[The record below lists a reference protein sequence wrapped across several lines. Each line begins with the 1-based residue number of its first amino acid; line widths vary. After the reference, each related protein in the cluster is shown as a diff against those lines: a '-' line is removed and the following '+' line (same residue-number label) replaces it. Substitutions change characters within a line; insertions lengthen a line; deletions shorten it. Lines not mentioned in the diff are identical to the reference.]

1 MALTNDLYNAL
12 LIFLIVAV
20 RIIYSIII
28 SQSINCAKKTKN
40 ALTFLSFP
48 FPIIIGIICLFKYKK
63 NRKSIINIFIG
74 LSVLIVAVL
83 GVSYAYLSVNNSA
96 EYYDRSGNA
105 HKNLYDVVFYDT
117 SGNEYTYNFDKSGYD
132 KLYINSTDKA
142 LNADLCYLNENGY
155 LYYDRDLLIT
165 ANGGN
170 ECIDTEKRIFYPIKY
185 STFNKDGTINCHIL
199 SENLKYDRYGKAY
212 TSDSVPYYDRLGNK
226 YIFSFDTVTQ
236 KGSYMNLSTS
246 KKYDSEYSYVDKSG
260 FFVYDSENSLVLK
273 NDDAKLKTYTDKSG
287 NIYYKAYSV
296 IWNGQGKM
304 D

>member
-142 LNADLCYLNENGY
+142 LNTDLCYLNENGY
-155 LYYDRDLLIT
+155 LYYDRDLSII
-165 ANGGN
+165 ADGEN
-170 ECIDTEKRIFYPIKY
+170 ECIDTEKRIFYPIKC
-185 STFNKDGTINCHIL
+185 SRFNKDGTINCHIL

-212 TSDSVPYYDRLGNK
+212 ASDLVPYYDRLGNK

-260 FFVYDSENSLVLK
+260 FFVYDSKNSLVLK

-304 D
+304 G